1 MNKKK
6 WWKLETQFHLKKFS
20 VCSVIDQIIQSDT
33 EKIMSF
39 LREEFGWMDL
49 YLKIIRHDWSDNVI
63 WSLKWY
69 FLINQLLVL
78 GIFLRRYCSINWS
91 TMLLV
96 AYVSHWK
103 LAISRDEG
111 ILNGTSILE
120 EFFRIFELSKFSD
133 LLFNRQNF

>member
-1 MNKKK
+1 MVKTWNSISFKEIFRLFSHRLDNTE
-6 WWKLETQFHLKKFS
+6 WYWKNNVIFERRIWMDGSIFKNNSTWLMWQCDLKPEMIFS
-20 VCSVIDQIIQSDT
+20 NQSF
-33 EKIMSF
+33 SF
-39 LREEFGWMDL
+39 LEF
-49 YLKIIRHDWSDNVI
+49 
-63 WSLKWY
+63 
-69 FLINQLLVL
+69 FLEDIVQS
-78 GIFLRRYCSINWS
+78 RDWS

>member
-1 MNKKK
+1 MVKTWNSISFKEIFRLFSHRLDNTE
-6 WWKLETQFHLKKFS
+6 WYWKNNVIFERRIWMDGSIFKNNSAWLMWQCDLKPEMIFS
-20 VCSVIDQIIQSDT
+20 NQSF
-33 EKIMSF
+33 SF
-39 LREEFGWMDL
+39 LEF
-49 YLKIIRHDWSDNVI
+49 
-63 WSLKWY
+63 
-69 FLINQLLVL
+69 FLEDIVQS
-78 GIFLRRYCSINWS
+78 RDWS

>member
-78 GIFLRRYCSINWS
+78 GIFLRRYCSINQVVHNVIGCLCIS
-91 TMLLV
+91 LKTRD
-96 AYVSHWK
+96 
-103 LAISRDEG
+103 LARWRDFKWYQHFG
-111 ILNGTSILE
+111 
-120 EFFRIFELSKFSD
+120 RIFSNLWIVKIFRFT
-133 LLFNRQNF
+133 L